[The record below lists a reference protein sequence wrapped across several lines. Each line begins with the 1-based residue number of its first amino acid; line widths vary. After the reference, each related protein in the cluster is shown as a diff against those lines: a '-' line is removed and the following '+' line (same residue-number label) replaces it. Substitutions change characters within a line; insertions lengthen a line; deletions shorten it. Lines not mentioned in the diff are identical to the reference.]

1 MFKSFFPK
9 PGKFFLSAL
18 IWALFAVL
26 FWQAGGGAWIASL
39 TGASDKL
46 PISAARFWSLNFAI
60 FYAYYIVCVG
70 LFALFWF
77 IYSPHRWQYWSI
89 LGTALIIFVTWFL
102 VEVGVAINAWYAP
115 FYDLIQQALSAPHKV
130 KIEQFYHEIGVFLGI
145 AFIAVVVSVLNNFF
159 VSHYV
164 FRWRTAMNEYY
175 MANWQ
180 QLRHIEGAAQRVQE
194 DTMRFASTVESM
206 GVSLLNAVMTLIAFL
221 PVLVALSVHVSEL
234 PIVGHIPYGLV
245 IAAIVWS
252 IVGTG
257 ILAIVGIKLPGLEF
271 NNQRVEAAYRK
282 ELVFGE
288 DDPSRATPPTVR
300 ELFSAVRKNY
310 FRLYFHYMYFNIARI
325 LYLQLDNVFGVFLL
339 FPSIVSAT
347 ITLGLLTQIT
357 NIFDR
362 VRGAFQYLI
371 TSWTTLVELMSIY
384 KRLRS
389 FERELDGQEI
399 QEVTHTLS

>member
-77 IYSPHRWQYWSI
+77 IYSPHRWQYWST

-221 PVLVALSVHVSEL
+221 PVLVALSVHVPEL

>member
-1 MFKSFFPK
+1 M
-9 PGKFFLSAL
+9 
-18 IWALFAVL
+18 
-26 FWQAGGGAWIASL
+26 
-39 TGASDKL
+39 
-46 PISAARFWSLNFAI
+46 
-60 FYAYYIVCVG
+60 
-70 LFALFWF
+70 
-77 IYSPHRWQYWSI
+77 
-89 LGTALIIFVTWFL
+89 
-102 VEVGVAINAWYAP
+102 EVGVAINAWYAP

-221 PVLVALSVHVSEL
+221 PVLVALSVHVPEL

-300 ELFSAVRKNY
+300 ELFSAVRKTIFASIFTICTSILHEFCICNSIMFSACSCC
-310 FRLYFHYMYFNIARI
+310 FRRL
-325 LYLQLDNVFGVFLL
+325 FL
-339 FPSIVSAT
+339 PP
-347 ITLGLLTQIT
+347 
-357 NIFDR
+357 
-362 VRGAFQYLI
+362 
-371 TSWTTLVELMSIY
+371 
-384 KRLRS
+384 LRWAY
-389 FERELDGQEI
+389 
-399 QEVTHTLS
+399 

>member
-1 MFKSFFPK
+1 M
-9 PGKFFLSAL
+9 FLSAL

-221 PVLVALSVHVSEL
+221 PVLVALSVHVPEL

>member
-164 FRWRTAMNEYY
+164 FGWRTAMNEYY

-221 PVLVALSVHVSEL
+221 PVLVALSVHVPEL